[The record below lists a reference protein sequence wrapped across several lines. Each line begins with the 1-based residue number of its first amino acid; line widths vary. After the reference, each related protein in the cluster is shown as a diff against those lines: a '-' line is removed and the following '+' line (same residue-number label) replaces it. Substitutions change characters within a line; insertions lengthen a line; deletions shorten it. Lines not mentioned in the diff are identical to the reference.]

1 MTLNKSYNNMNKR
14 KICIIM
20 HNDLMDYPPMISLID
35 IMKELGED
43 IIYIGHY
50 TDSPTTRRFEELG
63 VKLIK
68 LGCIRSNSDWT
79 NLKIYKQYK
88 KALSEQLKSLNLTS
102 SDIIWYVYS
111 QTSNFIHDILS
122 RYRYVIHYFEY
133 ALK

>member
-1 MTLNKSYNNMNKR
+1 MNKR

-68 LGCIRSNSDWT
+68 IRLYKIKFRLDKLK
-79 NLKIYKQYK
+79 NL
-88 KALSEQLKSLNLTS
+88 
-102 SDIIWYVYS
+102 
-111 QTSNFIHDILS
+111 
-122 RYRYVIHYFEY
+122 
-133 ALK
+133 

>member
-1 MTLNKSYNNMNKR
+1 MNKR

-63 VKLIK
+63 EINKIRLYKIK
-68 LGCIRSNSDWT
+68 FRLDKFK
-79 NLKIYKQYK
+79 NL
-88 KALSEQLKSLNLTS
+88 
-102 SDIIWYVYS
+102 
-111 QTSNFIHDILS
+111 
-122 RYRYVIHYFEY
+122 
-133 ALK
+133 

>member
-1 MTLNKSYNNMNKR
+1 MNKR

-88 KALSEQLKSLNLTS
+88 KALSEQNSLK
-102 SDIIWYVYS
+102 
-111 QTSNFIHDILS
+111 
-122 RYRYVIHYFEY
+122 
-133 ALK
+133 A

>member
-1 MTLNKSYNNMNKR
+1 MNKR

-68 LGCIRSNSDWT
+68 LGCIYNFYSISFF
-79 NLKIYKQYK
+79 IPHY
-88 KALSEQLKSLNLTS
+88 S
-102 SDIIWYVYS
+102 S
-111 QTSNFIHDILS
+111 FI
-122 RYRYVIHYFEY
+122 
-133 ALK
+133 

>member
-1 MTLNKSYNNMNKR
+1 MNKR

-68 LGCIRSNSDWT
+68 LGCIRSCINSILLFLSVT
-79 NLKIYKQYK
+79 STVVCLGACSLK
-88 KALSEQLKSLNLTS
+88 
-102 SDIIWYVYS
+102 
-111 QTSNFIHDILS
+111 
-122 RYRYVIHYFEY
+122 
-133 ALK
+133 

>member
-1 MTLNKSYNNMNKR
+1 MNKR

-79 NLKIYKQYK
+79 NLKIISNIRKLFRSSL
-88 KALSEQLKSLNLTS
+88 KA
-102 SDIIWYVYS
+102 
-111 QTSNFIHDILS
+111 
-122 RYRYVIHYFEY
+122 
-133 ALK
+133 

>member
-68 LGCIRSNSDWT
+68 LGCIIRKSKFPQNPKRSVRFSGKRT
-79 NLKIYKQYK
+79 KRSVQKR
-88 KALSEQLKSLNLTS
+88 KARNTQKAETKVL
-102 SDIIWYVYS
+102 
-111 QTSNFIHDILS
+111 
-122 RYRYVIHYFEY
+122 
-133 ALK
+133 

>member
-1 MTLNKSYNNMNKR
+1 
-14 KICIIM
+14 M

-68 LGCIRSNSDWT
+68 LGCIRSN
-79 NLKIYKQYK
+79 
-88 KALSEQLKSLNLTS
+88 
-102 SDIIWYVYS
+102 
-111 QTSNFIHDILS
+111 
-122 RYRYVIHYFEY
+122 
-133 ALK
+133 